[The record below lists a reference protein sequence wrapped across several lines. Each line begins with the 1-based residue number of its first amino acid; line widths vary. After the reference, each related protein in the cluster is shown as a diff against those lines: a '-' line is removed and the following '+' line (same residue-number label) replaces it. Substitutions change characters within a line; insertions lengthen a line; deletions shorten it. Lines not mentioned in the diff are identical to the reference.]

1 MDAFVELVDKK
12 LGEVRVTLLAEFK
25 VALDN
30 FVEEKKAELTLFISE
45 ENSKNLSLSSGL
57 AASVLEIQMH
67 VSELRADNI
76 LLKTRVEDLQ
86 QYTRR
91 QNVRIFGI
99 PVNDS
104 ETSKGVEEK
113 VKNLM
118 EGIGI
123 PAVSLNRAH
132 RIGRKKKVN
141 EVDIQPIIARFG
153 TFRDRTT
160 FYKGRKSVKEDYG
173 YGISLDLTMDRYT
186 LLYKICLQRY
196 QLSIE
201 GPYHVSEALSI

>member
-1 MDAFVELVDKK
+1 MVHLTRSKVANMDAFVELVDKK
-12 LGEVRVTLLAEFK
+12 LVELRVTLLAEFK

-30 FVEEKKAELTLFISE
+30 FVEEKKAKLTLFISE

-123 PAVSLNRAH
+123 PAVSLDRAH
-132 RIGRKKKVN
+132 RIGRK
-141 EVDIQPIIARFG
+141 E
-153 TFRDRTT
+153 
-160 FYKGRKSVKEDYG
+160 KS
-173 YGISLDLTMDRYT
+173 
-186 LLYKICLQRY
+186 
-196 QLSIE
+196 
-201 GPYHVSEALSI
+201 